1 MCRDYM
7 YVQRLYACA
16 EAVLQ
21 RLQETQETWVQ
32 PLSWED
38 PLGGGNDNPLQYS
51 CLENLMDRGAW
62 WATFHG
68 VAKVGH
74 DLVTKPHH
82 HPTNT
87 AFFSYFHL
95 CIFIYKYIQE
105 LM

>member
-51 CLENLMDRGAW
+51 CLENLIGRRAW
-62 WATFHG
+62 LAAVDG
-68 VAKVGH
+68 
-74 DLVTKPHH
+74 VTKSQ
-82 HPTNT
+82 TRLST
-87 AFFSYFHL
+87 RA
-95 CIFIYKYIQE
+95 
-105 LM
+105 LMQQTKQPVIKKVEAIVF

>member
-38 PLGGGNDNPLQYS
+38 PLGGGNDNPLQYT
-51 CLENLMDRGAW
+51 CLENPMDRGAW
-62 WATFHG
+62 RATVFG
-68 VAKVGH
+68 
-74 DLVTKPHH
+74 VTKSQLGDQLKTNHKKSQTCTPH
-82 HPTNT
+82 
-87 AFFSYFHL
+87 
-95 CIFIYKYIQE
+95 
-105 LM
+105 